1 MVNDFEELKRIAT
14 SGTDMEKAVL
24 VQEMLRR
31 NPEMLQE
38 LDNKGW
44 QRLNELLGL
53 KVIIQDD
60 STADLYF
67 YAFGKDKG
75 IKVGTIPLMQPRRK
89 RPKT

>member
-38 LDNKGW
+38 LDNKG
-44 QRLNELLGL
+44 
-53 KVIIQDD
+53 
-60 STADLYF
+60 
-67 YAFGKDKG
+67 
-75 IKVGTIPLMQPRRK
+75 
-89 RPKT
+89 